1 MNENYAKSI
10 LEMCRGGFMERVDHE
25 MPKVI
30 ENIMDP
36 NTKATAK
43 RKLTITMEF
52 SPDDNRSNIV
62 TNFSTKMTLT
72 PTNPI
77 RTTLYIS
84 GSDSNGEIQIVEMV
98 PQIPGQVDFSG
109 AEQEAPAT
117 LRLIKC
123 S

>member
-1 MNENYAKSI
+1 MIENFAKSI

-30 ENIMDP
+30 ENILDP

-52 SPDDNRSNIV
+52 SPDDNRSNII
-62 TNFSTKMTLT
+62 TNFSTKMALT

-77 RTTLYIS
+77 RTTLYIA
-84 GSDSNGEIQIVEMV
+84 GADDDGEMHVVEMV
-98 PQIPGQVDFSG
+98 PQIPGQIDFSG
-109 AEQEAPAT
+109 GEQEPPAT
-117 LRLIKC
+117 LKLIKC